1 MTIRRYPGIL
11 LLLLLTIHVSSRA
24 QQARPDEPKVD
35 TTVGDTIV
43 VGETSPVSAE
53 KTHLDT
59 TLVSSPES
67 GNTTRTD
74 EPAVL
79 RRLPDSTVS
88 RWQRTPKYAYAND
101 PDYWKVRRER
111 PSRFWIWLGRV
122 LSSDGFRYTIL
133 TLLGALLLYAI
144 VRIVMDNNLSAFY
157 RRARRTKGNGELA
170 EETLESEDIDRQ
182 LQHYLQSGDRRQATR
197 YLYLKAL
204 RLLSDRD
211 LIRWH
216 ADTTNQEYLRQ
227 LGGSSQQPAFRF
239 LTEAYEKVWY
249 GDFALS
255 EAGFGVLH
263 DRFTDFF
270 KTLGA

>member
-1 MTIRRYPGIL
+1 MTIRRTPGIL
-11 LLLLLTIHVSSRA
+11 LLLLLTIHLSSRA

-43 VGETSPVSAE
+43 VGESSPVAAE

-59 TLVSSPES
+59 SLVPGPEL
-67 GNTTRTD
+67 GNTTPAD
-74 EPAVL
+74 QPAVL
-79 RRLPDSTVS
+79 RRLPDSTVR

-111 PSRFWIWLGRV
+111 PSPFLIWLGKV
-122 LSSDGFRYTIL
+122 LSSEGFRYTIL

-144 VRIVMDNNLSAFY
+144 VRIVMDNNLGAFY
-157 RRARRTKGNGELA
+157 RRARKTKGNGELV

-182 LQHYLQSGDRRQATR
+182 LEHFLQTGDRRQATR

-211 LIRWH
+211 LIHWH

-227 LGGSSQQPAFRF
+227 LGGCPQEPAFRF
-239 LTEAYEKVWY
+239 LTGAYEKVWY
-249 GDFALS
+249 GEFTLG
-255 EAGFGVLH
+255 EAGFRVLH
-263 DRFTDFF
+263 DRFTTFF